1 MSTVLA
7 VTGGIGSG
15 KSEVCRIL
23 AECGI
28 TAQYNADT
36 RAKAL
41 YLGVPGLLD
50 KIEGSLGCSVR
61 DEQGNFIPALLGRRI
76 FNDNIALEKVEE
88 LLFPAMIEDFDN
100 FVKGCDSPIV
110 VFESATFLEKP
121 QFEGFADKVLL
132 VDAPFETRLARAC
145 ARDKAS
151 EEAVMSRMRNQQ
163 LMNRLSAGEKDERID
178 YTIMNDS
185 TREVLKEN
193 VMKLLTQ
200 IR

>member
-1 MSTVLA
+1 MSIVLA

-23 AECGI
+23 ADCGM
-28 TAQYNADT
+28 TAQYNADA

-41 YLGVPGLLD
+41 YLEVPGLLD
-50 KIEGSLGCSVR
+50 KIEESLGCTVR
-61 DEQGNFIPALLGRRI
+61 DEQGNFVPALLGKRI
-76 FNDNIALEKVEE
+76 FNDNVALGKVED
-88 LLFPAMIEDFDN
+88 LLFPAMIEDFDR
-100 FVKGCDSPIV
+100 FVKSCDSQIV

-121 QFEGFADKVLL
+121 QFKGFADKVLL

-151 EEAVMSRMRNQQ
+151 EEAVMSRMRSQQ

-178 YTIMNDS
+178 YIIVNDS
-185 TREVLKEN
+185 TREQLKEK